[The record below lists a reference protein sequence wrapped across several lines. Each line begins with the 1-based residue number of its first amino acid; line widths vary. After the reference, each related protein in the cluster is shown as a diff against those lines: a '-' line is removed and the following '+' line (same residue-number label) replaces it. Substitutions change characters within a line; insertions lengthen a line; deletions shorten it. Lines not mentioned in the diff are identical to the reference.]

1 MRNWRDLESRLL
13 QTANVRF
20 KLKILKIEKEQIK
33 TAQNNFLW
41 IELAWKFNFR
51 VEVMNVLS
59 DKEGENLVTCP
70 GSHGTNSL
78 LPFAAVNLRF
88 CIVKTYSQFLIYSSS
103 RSLVSA
109 LKECSSERK
118 RIVLLMGSV
127 QISPCGFVC
136 ERRETWC

>member
-1 MRNWRDLESRLL
+1 MRNWRDLQSRLL

-59 DKEGENLVTCP
+59 DK
-70 GSHGTNSL
+70 
-78 LPFAAVNLRF
+78 
-88 CIVKTYSQFLIYSSS
+88 
-103 RSLVSA
+103 
-109 LKECSSERK
+109 
-118 RIVLLMGSV
+118 
-127 QISPCGFVC
+127 
-136 ERRETWC
+136 

>member
-41 IELAWKFNFR
+41 IELAWKFNFH

-59 DKEGENLVTCP
+59 DK
-70 GSHGTNSL
+70 
-78 LPFAAVNLRF
+78 
-88 CIVKTYSQFLIYSSS
+88 
-103 RSLVSA
+103 
-109 LKECSSERK
+109 
-118 RIVLLMGSV
+118 
-127 QISPCGFVC
+127 
-136 ERRETWC
+136 

>member
-1 MRNWRDLESRLL
+1 MEYKKLAHFQNGISVLGRILEQGIKNWPISRTGH
-13 QTANVRF
+13 QFQGKFFQNGVPVWSPGRHIPTQ
-20 KLKILKIEKEQIK
+20 KIPK
-33 TAQNNFLW
+33 
-41 IELAWKFNFR
+41 
-51 VEVMNVLS
+51 
-59 DKEGENLVTCP
+59 CPPPP

-109 LKECSSERK
+109 LKECSSERE

-136 ERRETWC
+136 ERRET